1 MSEQEA
7 TLLLLTSDPMVV
19 RGASA
24 AAVAAGM
31 AVLTATD
38 PGRRGYPP
46 AVIVVDLEQPG
57 AIDEVGA
64 LRSANR
70 EATIVGHLSRP
81 EQDRWVEAERAG
93 CDLVANRGSVGRQ
106 LKKLLAAGNVRR
118 RYPLAEEADIAG
130 RLGLVSRVEGTPV
143 GTVGVYHVNGRVTAV
158 NDVCPHSGGRLSA
171 GVMENCVVTCPLHGS
186 QFDVQ
191 TGERL
196 RGPADEAVAVY
207 EVVRDRGRVQL
218 IWKD

>member
-1 MSEQEA
+1 MSDQEA
-7 TLLLLTSDPMVV
+7 PLLLLTSDPMVV

-24 AAVAAGM
+24 AAAG
-31 AVLTATD
+31 AGLPVLTAKD
-38 PGRRGYPP
+38 RGANPP

-57 AIDEVGA
+57 AIDEVEA
-64 LRSANR
+64 LRSANPD
-70 EATIVGHLSRP
+70 ATIVGHLSRP

-106 LKKLLAAGNVRR
+106 LKKLLAAGSARR
-118 RYPLAEEADIAG
+118 RYPLVEEADIAG

-143 GTVGVYHVNGRVTAV
+143 GAVGLYHVNGQVTAI
-158 NDVCPHSGGRLSA
+158 NDVCPHSGGQLSA
-171 GVMENCVVTCPLHGS
+171 GVTENCVVTCPLHGS

-196 RGPADEAVAVY
+196 RGPADEAVAAY
-207 EVVRDRGRVQL
+207 EVVRERGRVQL